1 MIPEEYK
8 DDIITAG
15 IDFMNAIT
23 RAYGTEEGLK
33 LYDTIMASV
42 DPDIKGQIFFSLIT
56 GDHGGS
62 IRLKSVEYSISNK
75 IERIKA
81 IRQVSDFSL
90 KDAKD
95 YVDTVEGGEPK
106 SIPHLRSKMDR
117 SNALKTLRSVG
128 FVL

>member
-23 RAYGTEEGLK
+23 RAYGTEDGLA

-42 DPDIKGQIFFSLIT
+42 DPDIKGQIFFALLI

-90 KDAKD
+90 KDAKE
-95 YVDTVEGGEPK
+95 YVEIVESGEPK
-106 SIPHLRSKMDR
+106 SIPHLPSKMDR
-117 SNALKTLRSVG
+117 SYAIKTLRSVG
-128 FVL
+128 FVI